1 MPGYNY
7 FPNYYSGLYQ
17 PIPQPVPQMQVP
29 VMQQPVPQP
38 VQQQPVQAPQP
49 EIRQNGFIRVK
60 DEAEVDAYPIAPGN
74 SVTFIHETQPLV
86 FVKTL
91 GFSQF
96 DHPVKERYR
105 LVKETPEEPNKAVSG
120 VDNEI
125 ANNDVEY
132 AKAADV
138 AKLAR
143 DVEALRV
150 SVKTLN
156 ERKTR
161 KVVTEE
167 VVDDE

>member
-17 PIPQPVPQMQVP
+17 PIPQPVPQIQVP
-29 VMQQPVPQP
+29 VVQQPV
-38 VQQQPVQAPQP
+38 QQPVQAQQP

-74 SVTFIHETQPLV
+74 SVTFIHETEPFV

-96 DHPVKERYR
+96 DRPVKEKYR
-105 LVKETPEEPNKAVSG
+105 LVKETPEEPNKTVSG
-120 VDNEI
+120 ADKESVSPTS
-125 ANNDVEY
+125 EY

-150 SVKTLN
+150 SVRTLN

>member
-1 MPGYNY
+1 MAGYNY
-7 FPNYYSGLYQ
+7 FPNYYNSFYQ
-17 PIPQPVPQMQVP
+17 PMQPVPQMP

-60 DEAEVDAYPIAPGN
+60 DESEVDAYPIAPGN
-74 SVTFIHETQPLV
+74 SVTFIHETEPFV

-96 DHPVKERYR
+96 DRPVKEKYR
-105 LVKETPEEPNKAVSG
+105 LVKETPEDPNKAVSG
-120 VDNEI
+120 PDKESVRATD
-125 ANNDVEY
+125 EY

-138 AKLAR
+138 ARLAR

-150 SVKTLN
+150 SVKTMN

>member
-29 VMQQPVPQP
+29 VVQQPV
-38 VQQQPVQAPQP
+38 QQPVQAQQP

-74 SVTFIHETQPLV
+74 SVTFIHETQPFV

-96 DHPVKERYR
+96 DHPVKEKYL
-105 LVKETPEEPNKAVSG
+105 LVKETPEEPNKTVSG
-120 VDNEI
+120 ADKESVSPT
-125 ANNDVEY
+125 AEY

-150 SVKTLN
+150 SVRTLN

>member
-1 MPGYNY
+1 MGYNY
-7 FPNYYSGLYQ
+7 FPNYYSPSYYQ
-17 PIPQPVPQMQVP
+17 PMPFV
-29 VMQQPVPQP
+29 QQPVQQP
-38 VQQQPVQAPQP
+38 VAQMPQQMQQQPVQAPQP

-60 DEAEVDAYPIAPGN
+60 DESEVDAYPIAPGN
-74 SVTFIHETQPLV
+74 SVTFIHETEPFV

-96 DHPVKERYR
+96 DHPVKEKYR
-105 LVKETPEEPNKAVSG
+105 LFRETPESANKTDSVHVKENVGEPF
-120 VDNEI
+120 
-125 ANNDVEY
+125 EY

-138 AKLAR
+138 AKLQR

>member
-1 MPGYNY
+1 MAGYNY
-7 FPNYYSGLYQ
+7 FPKYYNSFYQ
-17 PIPQPVPQMQVP
+17 PMQPVPQMP

-38 VQQQPVQAPQP
+38 VQQQPVQTPQP

-74 SVTFIHETQPLV
+74 SVTFIHETEPFV

-96 DHPVKERYR
+96 DRPVKEKYR
-105 LVKETPEEPNKAVSG
+105 LVKETPEEPNKAVFNSDKES
-120 VDNEI
+120 VNPTD
-125 ANNDVEY
+125 EY

-138 AKLAR
+138 AKLAM

>member
-1 MPGYNY
+1 MAGYNY
-7 FPNYYSGLYQ
+7 FPNYYNSFYQ
-17 PIPQPVPQMQVP
+17 PMQPVPQMP

-38 VQQQPVQAPQP
+38 VQQQPVQSPQP

-60 DEAEVDAYPIAPGN
+60 DESEVDAYPIAPGN
-74 SVTFIHETQPLV
+74 SVTFIHETEPFV

-96 DHPVKERYR
+96 DRPVKEKYR
-105 LVKETPEEPNKAVSG
+105 LGKETPEEPNKTVSG
-120 VDNEI
+120 ADKESVSPT
-125 ANNDVEY
+125 AEY

>member
-29 VMQQPVPQP
+29 VVQQP
-38 VQQQPVQAPQP
+38 VQQSVQSQQP

-74 SVTFIHETQPLV
+74 SVTFIHETEPFV

-96 DHPVKERYR
+96 DRPVKEKYR
-105 LVKETPEEPNKAVSG
+105 LVKETPEEPNKTVSG
-120 VDNEI
+120 PDKESI
-125 ANNDVEY
+125 SQTAEY

>member
-1 MPGYNY
+1 MAGYNY
-7 FPNYYSGLYQ
+7 FPNYYNSFYQ
-17 PIPQPVPQMQVP
+17 PMQPVPQMQMP

-38 VQQQPVQAPQP
+38 MQQQPVQAPQP

-96 DHPVKERYR
+96 DHPVKDKYR
-105 LVKETPEEPNKAVSG
+105 LVKETPDEPNKADFGADKEDTSKG
-120 VDNEI
+120 
-125 ANNDVEY
+125 VEY
-132 AKAADV
+132 AKAEELAR
-138 AKLAR
+138 LAR

-150 SVKTLN
+150 SVRTLN
-156 ERKTR
+156 DRKTR

-167 VVDDE
+167 VMDDE

>member
-29 VMQQPVPQP
+29 VVQQPV
-38 VQQQPVQAPQP
+38 QQPVQATQP

-74 SVTFIHETQPLV
+74 SVTFIHETEPFV

-96 DHPVKERYR
+96 DRPVKEKYR

-120 VDNEI
+120 ADKES
-125 ANNDVEY
+125 ASKGVEY
-132 AKAADV
+132 AKADELAR
-138 AKLAR
+138 LAR

>member
-1 MPGYNY
+1 MGYNY
-7 FPNYYSGLYQ
+7 FPNYYSPSYYQ
-17 PIPQPVPQMQVP
+17 PMPFV
-29 VMQQPVPQP
+29 QQPVQQP
-38 VQQQPVQAPQP
+38 VAQMPQQMQQPVQASQP

-60 DEAEVDAYPIAPGN
+60 DESEVDAYPIAPGN
-74 SVTFIHETQPLV
+74 SVTFIHETEPFV

-96 DHPVKERYR
+96 DRPVKEKYR
-105 LVKETPEEPNKAVSG
+105 LVRETPESANKTDSVPVKENANEPS
-120 VDNEI
+120 
-125 ANNDVEY
+125 EY

-138 AKLAR
+138 AKLQR

-156 ERKTR
+156 ERKR
-161 KVVTEE
+161 KIVTEE

>member
-7 FPNYYSGLYQ
+7 FPNYYSPSYYQ
-17 PIPQPVPQMQVP
+17 PMPFV
-29 VMQQPVPQP
+29 QQPVQQP
-38 VQQQPVQAPQP
+38 VAQMPQQMQQQPVQSPQP

-60 DEAEVDAYPIAPGN
+60 DESEVDAYPIAPGN
-74 SVTFIHETQPLV
+74 SVTFIHETEPFV

-96 DHPVKERYR
+96 DHPVKEKYR
-105 LVKETPEEPNKAVSG
+105 LVRETPESANKAVFDPVKESAST
-120 VDNEI
+120 E
-125 ANNDVEY
+125 VEY

-138 AKLAR
+138 AKLQR

-150 SVKTLN
+150 SVKTMN
-156 ERKTR
+156 ERKR
-161 KVVTEE
+161 KIVTEE

>member
-7 FPNYYSGLYQ
+7 FPNYYNSFYQ
-17 PIPQPVPQMQVP
+17 PMQPVPQMP

-38 VQQQPVQAPQP
+38 VQQPVQTQQP

-74 SVTFIHETQPLV
+74 SVTFIHETEPFV

-120 VDNEI
+120 ADKES
-125 ANNDVEY
+125 ASKGVEY
-132 AKAADV
+132 AKADELAR
-138 AKLAR
+138 LAR

>member
-29 VMQQPVPQP
+29 VVQQPV
-38 VQQQPVQAPQP
+38 QQPVQAPQP

-74 SVTFIHETQPLV
+74 SVTFIHETEPFV

-96 DHPVKERYR
+96 DRPVKEKYR
-105 LVKETPEEPNKAVSG
+105 LVKETPDEPNKADFGADKESVSPT
-120 VDNEI
+120 
-125 ANNDVEY
+125 AEY

>member
-17 PIPQPVPQMQVP
+17 PIPQPVPQMP
-29 VMQQPVPQP
+29 VMQQPVPQS

-60 DEAEVDAYPIAPGN
+60 NEAEVDAYPIAPGN
-74 SVTFIHETQPLV
+74 SVTFIHETEPFV

-96 DHPVKERYR
+96 DRPVKEKYR
-105 LVKETPEEPNKAVSG
+105 LVKETPEEPNKPVSG
-120 VDNEI
+120 PDKESVSQT
-125 ANNDVEY
+125 AEY

>member
-1 MPGYNY
+1 M
-7 FPNYYSGLYQ
+7 
-17 PIPQPVPQMQVP
+17 
-29 VMQQPVPQP
+29 
-38 VQQQPVQAPQP
+38 QQQPVQTPQP

-74 SVTFIHETQPLV
+74 SVTFIHETEPFV

-96 DHPVKERYR
+96 DHPVKEKYR
-105 LVKETPEEPNKAVSG
+105 LVKETSEEPNKAFSG
-120 VDNEI
+120 ADKES
-125 ANNDVEY
+125 ASKGVEY
-132 AKAADV
+132 AKADELAR
-138 AKLAR
+138 LAR

>member
-17 PIPQPVPQMQVP
+17 PIQPVPQMQVP
-29 VMQQPVPQP
+29 VMQQPVQ
-38 VQQQPVQAPQP
+38 QQIQQPVQTQQP

-74 SVTFIHETQPLV
+74 SVTFIHETEPFV

-96 DHPVKERYR
+96 DHPVKEKYR
-105 LVKETPEEPNKAVSG
+105 LVKETPEEPNKADFGTDKESVSQT
-120 VDNEI
+120 
-125 ANNDVEY
+125 AEY

>member
-1 MPGYNY
+1 MAGYNY
-7 FPNYYSGLYQ
+7 FPNYYSPSYYQ
-17 PIPQPVPQMQVP
+17 PMPFV
-29 VMQQPVPQP
+29 QQPVQP
-38 VQQQPVQAPQP
+38 VAQMPQQMQQQPVQSPQP

-60 DEAEVDAYPIAPGN
+60 DESEVDAYPIAPGN
-74 SVTFIHETQPLV
+74 SVTFIHETEPFV

-96 DHPVKERYR
+96 DRPIKEKYRLVRETPESANKADFDPVKESAST
-105 LVKETPEEPNKAVSG
+105 E
-120 VDNEI
+120 
-125 ANNDVEY
+125 VEY

-138 AKLAR
+138 AKLQR

>member
-1 MPGYNY
+1 MAGYNY
-7 FPNYYSGLYQ
+7 FPNYYNSFYQ
-17 PIPQPVPQMQVP
+17 PMQPVPQMQVP
-29 VMQQPVPQP
+29 VVQQPV
-38 VQQQPVQAPQP
+38 QQPVQAQQP

-74 SVTFIHETQPLV
+74 SVTFIHETEPFV

-96 DHPVKERYR
+96 DRPVKEKYR
-105 LVKETPEEPNKAVSG
+105 LVKETPEEPNKPVSG
-120 VDNEI
+120 TDKES
-125 ANNDVEY
+125 ARPTAEY
-132 AKAADV
+132 AKADELAR
-138 AKLAR
+138 LAR

>member
-17 PIPQPVPQMQVP
+17 PIQPVPQMP
-29 VMQQPVPQP
+29 VMQQPVQ
-38 VQQQPVQAPQP
+38 QQIQQPVQTPQP

-74 SVTFIHETQPLV
+74 SVTFIHETEPFV

-96 DHPVKERYR
+96 DRPVKEKYR
-105 LVKETPEEPNKAVSG
+105 LVKETPEEPNKADFGADKES
-120 VDNEI
+120 
-125 ANNDVEY
+125 ASKSVEY
-132 AKAADV
+132 AKADELAR
-138 AKLAR
+138 LAR

-161 KVVTEE
+161 QVVTEE

>member
-7 FPNYYSGLYQ
+7 FPNYYNSFYQ
-17 PIPQPVPQMQVP
+17 PMQPVPQMQMP

-38 VQQQPVQAPQP
+38 VQQQPVQQP

-74 SVTFIHETQPLV
+74 SVTFIHETQPFV
-86 FVKTL
+86 YVKTL

-96 DHPVKERYR
+96 DHPIKERYR
-105 LVKETPEEPNKAVSG
+105 LVKETPDEANKAVSG
-120 VDNEI
+120 VDKEN
-125 ANNDVEY
+125 ASKGVEY
-132 AKAADV
+132 AKADELAR
-138 AKLAR
+138 LAR
-143 DVEALRV
+143 DVDALRV

-156 ERKTR
+156 ERKR
-161 KVVTEE
+161 KIVTEE

>member
-1 MPGYNY
+1 MAGYNY
-7 FPNYYSGLYQ
+7 FPNYYNSFYQ
-17 PIPQPVPQMQVP
+17 PMQPVPQMP

-74 SVTFIHETQPLV
+74 SVTFIHETEPFV

-96 DHPVKERYR
+96 DRPVKEKYR

-120 VDNEI
+120 VDKES
-125 ANNDVEY
+125 ASEKVEY
-132 AKAADV
+132 AKSADV

>member
-1 MPGYNY
+1 MAGYNY
-7 FPNYYSGLYQ
+7 FPNYYNSFYQ
-17 PIPQPVPQMQVP
+17 PMQPVPQMP

-74 SVTFIHETQPLV
+74 SVTFIHETQPFV
-86 FVKTL
+86 YVKTL

-96 DHPVKERYR
+96 DHPVKEKYR
-105 LVKETPEEPNKAVSG
+105 LVKETPDEPNKADFGADKESAS
-120 VDNEI
+120 EK
-125 ANNDVEY
+125 VEY
-132 AKAADV
+132 AKSADV

>member
-17 PIPQPVPQMQVP
+17 PIPQPVPQMP

-38 VQQQPVQAPQP
+38 VQQQPVQTPQP

-74 SVTFIHETQPLV
+74 SVTFIHETEPFV
-86 FVKTL
+86 YVKTL

-96 DHPVKERYR
+96 DHPVKEKYR
-105 LVKETPEEPNKAVSG
+105 LVKETPEEPNKADFGTDKESASKG
-120 VDNEI
+120 
-125 ANNDVEY
+125 VEY
-132 AKAADV
+132 AKADELAR
-138 AKLAR
+138 LAR

>member
-1 MPGYNY
+1 MAGYNY
-7 FPNYYSGLYQ
+7 FPNYYSSFYQ
-17 PIPQPVPQMQVP
+17 PAPQMVPQMQVP
-29 VMQQPVPQP
+29 VVQQPVQP
-38 VQQQPVQAPQP
+38 VQQPVQAPQP

-96 DHPVKERYR
+96 DHPVKEKYR
-105 LVKETPEEPNKAVSG
+105 LVKETPEEPNKPVSG
-120 VDNEI
+120 ADKESVSQTT
-125 ANNDVEY
+125 EY

-150 SVKTLN
+150 SLRTLN
-156 ERKTR
+156 ERKSR
-161 KVVTEE
+161 RVVEE
-167 VVDDE
+167 VDIDE

>member
-1 MPGYNY
+1 MAYNY
-7 FPNYYSGLYQ
+7 FPNYYSPSYYQ
-17 PIPQPVPQMQVP
+17 PMPFV
-29 VMQQPVPQP
+29 QQPVQQP
-38 VQQQPVQAPQP
+38 VAQMPQQMQQQPVQAPQP

-60 DEAEVDAYPIAPGN
+60 DESEVDAYPIAPGN
-74 SVTFIHETQPLV
+74 SVTFIHETEPFV

-96 DHPVKERYR
+96 DRPVKEKYR
-105 LVKETPEEPNKAVSG
+105 LVKETPEEPNKPVSG
-120 VDNEI
+120 PDKESVSQT
-125 ANNDVEY
+125 AEY

-156 ERKTR
+156 ERKR
-161 KVVTEE
+161 KIVTEE

>member
-1 MPGYNY
+1 MAGYNY
-7 FPNYYSGLYQ
+7 FPNYYSPSYYQ
-17 PIPQPVPQMQVP
+17 PMPL
-29 VMQQPVPQP
+29 MQQPVQQP
-38 VQQQPVQAPQP
+38 VAQMPQQMQQPVQAPQQ
-49 EIRQNGFIRVK
+49 EIRQNGFVRVRS
-60 DEAEVDAYPIAPGN
+60 EEEVDAYPIAPGN
-74 SVTFIHETQPLV
+74 SVTFIHETEPFV

-96 DHPVKERYR
+96 DRPIKEKYR
-105 LVKETPEEPNKAVSG
+105 LVRETPESANKAVSDP
-120 VDNEI
+120 VKENASEPS
-125 ANNDVEY
+125 EY

-138 AKLAR
+138 AKLQR

>member
-1 MPGYNY
+1 MAGYNY
-7 FPNYYSGLYQ
+7 FPNYYNSFYQ
-17 PIPQPVPQMQVP
+17 PMQPVPQMQMP
-29 VMQQPVPQP
+29 VVQQPVPQP

-60 DEAEVDAYPIAPGN
+60 DESEVDAYPIAPGN
-74 SVTFIHETQPLV
+74 SVTFIHETEPFV

-96 DHPVKERYR
+96 DRPVKEKYR
-105 LVKETPEEPNKAVSG
+105 LVRETPESANKPDSVLTQESASTV
-120 VDNEI
+120 
-125 ANNDVEY
+125 VEY

-138 AKLAR
+138 AKLQR

-156 ERKTR
+156 ERKR
-161 KVVTEE
+161 KIVTEE

>member
-29 VMQQPVPQP
+29 VVQQPV
-38 VQQQPVQAPQP
+38 QQPVQAQQP

-60 DEAEVDAYPIAPGN
+60 NEAEVDAYPIAPGN
-74 SVTFIHETQPLV
+74 SVTFIHETEPFV

-96 DHPVKERYR
+96 DRPVKEKYR
-105 LVKETPEEPNKAVSG
+105 LVKETPEEPNKPVSG
-120 VDNEI
+120 PDKESVSQT
-125 ANNDVEY
+125 AEY
-132 AKAADV
+132 AKAVDV

-156 ERKTR
+156 ERKMR

>member
-29 VMQQPVPQP
+29 VVQQPV
-38 VQQQPVQAPQP
+38 QQPVQAQQP

-74 SVTFIHETQPLV
+74 SVTFIHETEPFV

-96 DHPVKERYR
+96 DRPVKEKYR
-105 LVKETPEEPNKAVSG
+105 LVKETLEEPNKPVSG
-120 VDNEI
+120 PDKESVSQT
-125 ANNDVEY
+125 AEY

>member
-1 MPGYNY
+1 MGYNY
-7 FPNYYSGLYQ
+7 FPNYYSPSYYQ
-17 PIPQPVPQMQVP
+17 PMPFV
-29 VMQQPVPQP
+29 QQPVQQP
-38 VQQQPVQAPQP
+38 VAQMPQQMQQQPVQAPQQ

-60 DEAEVDAYPIAPGN
+60 DESEVDAYPIAPGN
-74 SVTFIHETQPLV
+74 SVTFIHETEPFV

-96 DHPVKERYR
+96 DRPVKERYR
-105 LVKETPEEPNKAVSG
+105 LVKETPDEPNKADFG
-120 VDNEI
+120 ADKEI
-125 ANNDVEY
+125 ASKGVEY

-138 AKLAR
+138 AKLQR